1 VAGPIFIDRAKE
13 ATATTGTGTYTLA
26 GAVTGF
32 QSFAGVG
39 NGNTCYY
46 AATDGTDWEIGL
58 GTYTLAGTTLA
69 RTTILASTNA
79 NAAVSWAA
87 GNKSIWVDVPA
98 LEFTGMVNSSTALSP
113 STSDGH
119 ALGTTALQWSDL
131 FIASGGVINW
141 ANGDV
146 SVTHTSGILTVA
158 PGDLRVTTAGT
169 NSASVV
175 TVGGTQTLT
184 SKTLTSPTLTTP
196 ALGVAT
202 ATSINK
208 VTITAPAT
216 SATLT
221 IPDGVTLTGPAASGT
236 AMTLGN
242 AEVVTGAKTFGAA
255 GNVGKLIVAGT
266 TSGSTILNATA
277 VASGTLT
284 LPAATDTLVGKA
296 TTDTL
301 TNKTFNTAAT
311 GNVFQINGTG
321 ITAVTGSGSV
331 ALATSPAFTTDIR
344 PSSDD
349 GASLGISGTAFADLF
364 LASGGVINWNAGN
377 YTITH
382 SAGLLTTNGNLSLTT
397 SGVMTTGTIELG
409 AAADTTLARVSAGVV
424 SIEGVNI
431 LTTAT
436 GQPLNSNLTTIAGLT
451 ATTDNFIQAK
461 ASAWASRTPTQVTA
475 DLIAFVGDS
484 GAGGTKGLVP
494 APITGD
500 ATKFLKGDGTW
511 GSPSGSGTVTNTG
524 TLTASA
530 VVIGNGTSDVKVVAG
545 ITTDAVSKLNLG
557 VAGSSVG
564 SLVLANAT
572 SGTLTLSPPTGA
584 LGTVTVTVP
593 AATDTLVNLN
603 SVQTLT
609 NKTLTSPTLTTPAL
623 GTPASG
629 VLTNVTGTA
638 ASLTAGQATAALG
651 IKTATTTVSVSS
663 ATAPNAGDVL
673 TASSNTAAAWSPPA
687 SSGGMTLLGT
697 ITTTSGT
704 SQALTALT
712 VTGYKAL
719 FLDVKGVGLSNTAT
733 LNLALGSGSTSYGA
747 ASAISASTGANNRL
761 VTGGIWVYGINGTA
775 QNQVAEGTL
784 LANTTAAV
792 TAAAVPTGTAAVV
805 TAVRVSASTGSL
817 NAGSVDVYGVQ

>member
-1 VAGPIFIDRAKE
+1 MAGPIFIDRAKE

-39 NGNTCYY
+39 DGNTCYY

-69 RTTILASTNA
+69 RTTILASSNA

-113 STSDGH
+113 SVSDGH

-184 SKTLTSPTLTTP
+184 NKSISGSANTVTNVSLATGVTGNLPVANLNSGTSATSSTYWRGDGTWATPGGSGTVTNTGTLTASAVVIGNGTSDVKVVAGITTDAVSKINLGVAGSSVGSLVLANATSGTVTLSPPTGALGTVTVTIPAATDTLVNLNSVQTLTNKTLTNPTLTTP

-208 VTITAPAT
+208 VAITAPAT

-242 AEVVTGAKTFGAA
+242 AEAVTGAKTFGAA

-301 TNKTFNTAAT
+301 TNKTYDTAGTGNSFSINGVAAT
-311 GNVFQINGTG
+311 
-321 ITAVTGSGSV
+321 A
-331 ALATSPAFTTDIR
+331 
-344 PSSDD
+344 
-349 GASLGISGTAFADLF
+349 
-364 LASGGVINWNAGN
+364 
-377 YTITH
+377 
-382 SAGLLTTNGNLSLTT
+382 
-397 SGVMTTGTIELG
+397 
-409 AAADTTLARVSAGVV
+409 
-424 SIEGVNI
+424 
-431 LTTAT
+431 
-436 GQPLNSNLTTIAGLT
+436 
-451 ATTDNFIQAK
+451 
-461 ASAWASRTPTQVTA
+461 
-475 DLIAFVGDS
+475 
-484 GAGGTKGLVP
+484 
-494 APITGD
+494 
-500 ATKFLKGDGTW
+500 
-511 GSPSGSGTVTNTG
+511 NTG
-524 TLTASA
+524 TGA
-530 VVIGNGTSDVKVVAG
+530 VVRA
-545 ITTDAVSKLNLG
+545 
-557 VAGSSVG
+557 SS
-564 SLVLANAT
+564 
-572 SGTLTLSPPTGA
+572 
-584 LGTVTVTVP
+584 P
-593 AATDTLVNLN
+593 A
-603 SVQTLT
+603 
-609 NKTLTSPTLTTPAL
+609 LTTPDL
-623 GTPASG
+623 GTPSALVATNAS
-629 VLTNVTGTA
+629 GTA
-638 ASLTAGQATAALG
+638 ASLTAGTATVANGL
-651 IKTATTTVSVSS
+651 KSATTTVVVSS
-663 ATAPNAGDVL
+663 ATAPNNGDVL
-673 TASSNTAAAWSPPA
+673 TASSSTAAAWVAPTGGGGGVSSRTTSGFSVTSSATLTDVTDAALAVAA
-687 SSGGMTLLGT
+687 SKTYSFQFSGQITTSSSASKGFKLAVTVPSGATLSLTAIATPSGGTTLAAF
-697 ITTTSGT
+697 TTTSG
-704 SQALTALT
+704 
-712 VTGYKAL
+712 
-719 FLDVKGVGLSNTAT
+719 AT
-733 LNLALGSGSTSYGA
+733 F
-747 ASAISASTGANNRL
+747 
-761 VTGGIWVYGINGTA
+761 INEATD
-775 QNQVAEGTL
+775 
-784 LANTTAAV
+784 
-792 TAAAVPTGTAAVV
+792 
-805 TAVRVSASTGSL
+805 
-817 NAGSVDVYGVQ
+817 AGSVVYFVMITGTVTTSVTSGDIQLRFAQSVASSNASTVNTGFFGSAVLLA